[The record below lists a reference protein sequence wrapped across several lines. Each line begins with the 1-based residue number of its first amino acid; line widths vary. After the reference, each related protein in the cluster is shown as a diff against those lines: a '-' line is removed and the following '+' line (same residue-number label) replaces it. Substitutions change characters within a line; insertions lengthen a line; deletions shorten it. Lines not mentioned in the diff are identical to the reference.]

1 MTEKKKNSG
10 SVQGKTPIYLWILL
24 AIISLVAAYFIYST
38 LDKDKQLTTLNE
50 EKEVQRVELQ
60 GQLEELMTE
69 HEQAKLD
76 YGKLA
81 DSLTLKDSL
90 IVANAKEIKG
100 LLNYKW
106 EYRTVRKKLDKLREV
121 AQNYVVQ
128 MDSLYTVNKQLVE
141 ENQNIKRR
149 YDSEQRRNIV
159 LEKEKKQLTVK
170 IVEASVL
177 EAYNIVVNG
186 IYVKRSGTQITTDKA
201 RRVNKIQVCFTL
213 GKNVVLT
220 PGAKDIYVRIARPDS
235 KILSPGV
242 AEDFVFDY
250 NGEKIQYSMY
260 SQANYENDMMDL
272 CLLWDKNSD
281 DFDMLEG
288 DYQVIVFADGQEIG
302 STTLSLR

>member
-288 DYQVIVFADGQEIG
+288 DYQVIVFADVQEIG
-302 STTLSLR
+302 RTTLSLR